1 MKNDTFFAKLCSS
14 FHFDLYQSDMEKI
27 SKFEWEG
34 VIAWTI
40 LLSNNNILQTFDTKK
55 SKGQAV
61 DFDSQ
66 VFLRDRVNA
75 NCGVSKQDKIPFAR
89 SENDDV
95 MK

>member
-1 MKNDTFFAKLCSS
+1 
-14 FHFDLYQSDMEKI
+14 ME
-27 SKFEWEG
+27 G
-34 VIAWTI
+34 RY
-40 LLSNNNILQTFDTKK
+40 KK

-66 VFLRDRVNA
+66 VFLPDRVNA
-75 NCGVSKQDKIPFAR
+75 SCEVSKQDKIPFAR

>member
-1 MKNDTFFAKLCSS
+1 M
-14 FHFDLYQSDMEKI
+14 YQSDMEKI
-27 SKFEWEG
+27 SKFDWEG
-34 VIAWTI
+34 VIAWAVIVWTI

-66 VFLRDRVNA
+66 VFLRYRVNA

>member
-1 MKNDTFFAKLCSS
+1 MDNLAIKQQHSANFR
-14 FHFDLYQSDMEKI
+14 Y
-27 SKFEWEG
+27 
-34 VIAWTI
+34 
-40 LLSNNNILQTFDTKK
+40 KK

-66 VFLRDRVNA
+66 VHVFLRDRVNA
-75 NCGVSKQDKIPFAR
+75 SCGVSKQDKIPFAR

>member
-1 MKNDTFFAKLCSS
+1 MDNLAIKQQHSANFR
-14 FHFDLYQSDMEKI
+14 YNQ
-27 SKFEWEG
+27 
-34 VIAWTI
+34 
-40 LLSNNNILQTFDTKK
+40 

-66 VFLRDRVNA
+66 VFLQDRVNA
-75 NCGVSKQDKIPFAR
+75 ICGVSKQDNIRFAR